1 MAENIKTGDEA
12 QLEEAKKKKIM
23 KETLLRTLLTSK
35 ARLRLANIRMV
46 NPELA
51 DIAENYVI
59 KIVSEL
65 DIKRAISDEELKG
78 ILREIQ
84 QPKRDFKIRWI

>member
-65 DIKRAISDEELKG
+65 DINRAISDEELKG